1 MDDTWLIDLLMFTAN
16 FSSISAIYR
25 GVDDTQKLQDIKE
38 KLKHVERLDGESHF
52 FLNRKI
58 NIKI

>member
-1 MDDTWLIDLLMFTAN
+1 MFTAN

-25 GVDDTQKLQDIKE
+25 GVDDAQKLQDIKE

>member
-1 MDDTWLIDLLMFTAN
+1 MFNAN

-25 GVDDTQKLQDIKE
+25 GVDDTQKLQEIKE
-38 KLKHVERLDGESHF
+38 KLKHGNRLDGESHF
-52 FLNRKI
+52 FLNCKI